1 MINKPL
7 IKRISSIVLIILGV
21 VFGGTWG
28 STGVCVGDNIFS
40 VFGLSAWSNGTN
52 GTHYPAIVGMIII
65 LIGIGVLNTT
75 LSKKARLWVWSIAII
90 LLVIMGLAFAHV

>member
-28 STGVCVGDNIFS
+28 STGVCVGDNI
-40 VFGLSAWSNGTN
+40 L
-52 GTHYPAIVGMIII
+52 
-65 LIGIGVLNTT
+65 VLV
-75 LSKKARLWVWSIAII
+75 KKCVVPNFIT
-90 LLVIMGLAFAHV
+90 